1 MKLKS
6 KYRIMFLLCNL
17 LTRAESPV
25 RLPMAS
31 RIRPSFLMSNLRI
44 FLDRFLGFGI
54 FYKFFSVL
62 GMILICYSAIIY
74 SQFYDQNSSLVT
86 NQSSETEKE
95 KTIEFKSEDFV
106 SQKEQFA
113 IGYDLEIAH
122 YGDLTELILVQYVSK
137 IENPPP
143 EKLFFSI

>member
-6 KYRIMFLLCNL
+6 KYRITFLLCNL
-17 LTRAESPV
+17 FTRAESPI

-31 RIRPSFLMSNLRI
+31 RIRPGFFTLNSRVLI
-44 FLDRFLGFGI
+44 DRFLSFGI
-54 FYKFFSVL
+54 FYRFFSVL

-74 SQFYDQNSSLVT
+74 SQLYNPNSFLVT

-106 SQKEQFA
+106 SQKEQFT
-113 IGYDLEIAH
+113 IGYDLEIAN
-122 YGDLTELILVQYVSK
+122 YLDLVELILVQYVSK

-143 EKLFFSI
+143 EMFRFSI

>member
-1 MKLKS
+1 M
-6 KYRIMFLLCNL
+6 
-17 LTRAESPV
+17 
-25 RLPMAS
+25 
-31 RIRPSFLMSNLRI
+31 
-44 FLDRFLGFGI
+44 DRFLGFGI

-86 NQSSETEKE
+86 NQSSETEKG